1 MQLVDE
7 YLERLEY
14 LPPAPTVANQLLG
27 LFGDPDRDL
36 DRIVQL
42 ITYDPSL
49 TAEVLKRCNS
59 AALGGAEPID
69 DMFSAI
75 TRLGFYEV
83 YCIVT
88 AMVASRALAIVPKGM
103 SFDVSKLWEHS
114 VVTAVASSSLVSQ
127 DGNLEAV
134 AFTSGLL
141 HDVGKLILLAIEPE
155 PYVEL
160 MLKHGPNGPAL
171 VTAELDRFKVTHA
184 MIGAQLLTLWKLPAS
199 VVASVKE
206 HHDSVS
212 DRNSMNELQLTIH
225 LGNQIAHSLIKDFI
239 DYPERQNEIFL
250 DLDALKIPREKLP
263 DIEVR
268 INDRLSKVKS
278 LFMQAT

>member
-1 MQLVDE
+1 MQLVDD

-88 AMVASRALAIVPKGM
+88 AMVASRALAIVPKGL

-114 VVTAVASSSLVSQ
+114 VVTAVAASNLVPQ
-127 DGNLEAV
+127 EGDMEAV

-141 HDVGKLILLAIEPE
+141 HDVGKLILLAIEPDA
-155 PYVEL
+155 YVEVI
-160 MLKHGPNGPAL
+160 LKNGPNGPAL
-171 VTAELDRFKVTHA
+171 AKAEMDRFKVTHA
-184 MIGAQLLTLWKLPAS
+184 MVGAQLLTRWKLPSS
-199 VVASVKE
+199 VVTVVKE
-206 HHDSVS
+206 HHDSGENLS
-212 DRNSMNELQLTIH
+212 SMNKLQLTIH
-225 LGNQIAHSLIKDFI
+225 LGNYIAHSLIKDFI

-263 DIEVR
+263 DIEAK
-268 INDRLSKVKS
+268 INERLSKVKS